1 MQAFIGMIMAGIKE
15 FVMEGMGRIA
25 TTLFPPFSH
34 HVHTMS
40 HLSSWLLW
48 VFCSLGPPGATGNH
62 TIDLQF
68 FAGQMFRAREALFC
82 LEAFSGV
89 EAILGGAENSMEQ
102 LFVLPIF
109 KGCRI
114 VFFFLPH
121 VLVFFGFLSWHQLP
135 CICNSLELEPVIF
148 HGIFHILA
156 LQPLICMV
164 FAIYILDHF
173 GTSNVQMGF
182 LRVL

>member
-25 TTLFPPFSH
+25 TALFPPFSH

-82 LEAFSGV
+82 LEAFSRV
-89 EAILGGAENSMEQ
+89 KAILGGAENSMEQ

-114 VFFFLPH
+114 AFFFASGFSFFLLSFLAPFALYLQQFGTRTCHFSWYLP
-121 VLVFFGFLSWHQLP
+121 
-135 CICNSLELEPVIF
+135 
-148 HGIFHILA
+148 
-156 LQPLICMV
+156 
-164 FAIYILDHF
+164 HF
-173 GTSNVQMGF
+173 GTSTSHLHGICYLHFGASNVQVGF

>member
-25 TTLFPPFSH
+25 TALFPPFSH

-68 FAGQMFRAREALFC
+68 FAGQMFRARAALFC

-89 EAILGGAENSMEQ
+89 KAILGGAENSMEQ

-114 VFFFLPH
+114 VFFLPQ
-121 VLVFFGFLSWHQLP
+121 VLVFFGFLSWHHLP

-148 HGIFHILA
+148 HGICHILA

-164 FAIYILDHF
+164 FAIYIL
-173 GTSNVQMGF
+173 
-182 LRVL
+182 VLQTFRWVS